1 MLARCDRL
9 MLERMTE
16 SIETFQIP
24 IEAAERY
31 DAEFVPAFFAQW
43 APILCTAAN
52 VTAGQT
58 VLDVGCGTGIVART
72 AADLVGAAG
81 SLTGLDLN
89 EAMLAVARGVR
100 PDVTWRQGD
109 ACALPFDEQTFDVVL
124 SQMALM
130 FVPDRAGA
138 LREMSRVVK
147 QGGAVGLLVPSE
159 LGRQVAFAPF
169 LDLAAR
175 HAGPEALSLMS
186 TYFVCGSL
194 DGLAALVEAAEL
206 MVTTA
211 RIETG
216 TYTAPSIDAA
226 VANEIESTPLRERI
240 SDEVYQQ
247 IRDDARELFA
257 PYTTADGTL
266 SAPFDAHLVVAQRP

>member
-1 MLARCDRL
+1 MLAGPGRL
-9 MLERMTE
+9 MLGHMTE

-24 IEAAERY
+24 IEAAECY
-31 DAEFVPAFFAQW
+31 EAEFVPAFFAQW
-43 APILCTAAN
+43 APILCTAAA

-72 AADLVGAAG
+72 AADLVAPAG
-81 SLTGLDLN
+81 SVTGLDLN
-89 EAMLAVARGVR
+89 EAMLTVARRVR
-100 PDVTWRQGD
+100 PDLDWRQGD

-130 FVPDRAGA
+130 FVPDRTAA
-138 LREMSRVVK
+138 LREMGRVAK
-147 QGGAVGLLVPSE
+147 QGGTVGLLVPSE
-159 LGRQVAFAPF
+159 LERQVAFAPF
-169 LDLAAR
+169 LDIAAR

-186 TYFVCGSL
+186 SYFVCGSL
-194 DGLAALVEAAEL
+194 DGLTALVEAAGL
-206 MVTTA
+206 TVTTS
-211 RIETG
+211 RIEAG

-247 IRDDARELFA
+247 IRDEARELFA

-266 SAPFDAHLVVAQRP
+266 NTPFDANLVVAQRP